1 MGEGEQDTL
10 SGKAIA
16 TGALA
21 GGAVIGTYKLIET
34 LTKKVEAGEPVM
46 LDPETL
52 ALIAAMAVGIEESSR
67 GVAASV
73 SGINTLLAAVGEPP
87 VVGAI
92 EQIPFSHTLTPG
104 ETLTLREHAPFPG
117 YLTFVTIH
125 WPDGCNARV
134 DVAVVHGLTQF
145 CPRENYLALNDATPT
160 YEFGKRIHVDDH
172 EEIKVRLQ
180 NRGALDHTTTVS
192 VIIEEG

>member
-1 MGEGEQDTL
+1 MGDQDRV
-10 SGKAIA
+10 SGKAVA
-16 TGALA
+16 AGALTGAGL
-21 GGAVIGTYKLIET
+21 IGTYKLIEA
-34 LTKKVEAGEPVM
+34 LTKKVEAGEIVA

-67 GVAASV
+67 AVAANAA
-73 SGINTLLAAVGEPP
+73 GINTLLAAAGEPP

-92 EQIPFSHTLTPG
+92 EQIPFSYTLTPG
-104 ETLTLREHAPFPG
+104 ETLTLREYAPFPG
-117 YLTFVTIH
+117 HLTFVTTH

-145 CPRENYLALNDATPT
+145 CPREGWLFLNDATPT
-160 YEFGKRIHVDDH
+160 YAFGKRIHADDH
-172 EEIKVRLQ
+172 EEIRVKLR
-180 NRGALDHTTTVS
+180 NRGAEDHTITVT